1 MIVEIKIP
9 SPGESI
15 TTVELTKWL
24 VNDEDIV
31 EINQDIAE
39 IDSDKATL
47 TISSSDAGLLK
58 ILIKNGETL
67 PIGTVIGTIDTSI
80 IKPNTSIK
88 KETIIADNKI
98 EQTQK
103 QTTMQNKAE
112 SNISVFPQALKIL
125 NENNIHIEEIINN
138 KSKRITKKD
147 VIDAI
152 GLKSY
157 NSKLINQKS
166 ANHNR
171 NFEATKLTSLR
182 RKLAERLV
190 AVKNQTAMLTTFNEV
205 DISAIIAIR
214 KKYKE
219 LYFKQHGVKLSLMSF
234 FTKAVCVALE
244 KYPYCNAAIDGENI
258 IFYKYMDICI
268 AVSTPK
274 GLMVPV
280 IRNVENLTLPE
291 IDLKIEELATKARNN
306 KISIDE
312 MTGGTFTI
320 TNGGVFGSL
329 LSTPII
335 NPPQSAILGMH
346 NIVDR
351 PIALNGKVKIRPMMY
366 IALSYDHRIIDGKDS
381 VGLIKTIKEM
391 IENPINTI
399 FEGKSPEEKLLNL

>member
-31 EINQDIAE
+31 ERNQDIAE

-67 PIGTVIGTIDTSI
+67 PIGTIIGTIDTSI

-98 EQTQK
+98 ETTQK

-112 SNISVFPQALKIL
+112 SNISVSPQALKIL

-147 VIDAI
+147 VINAI

-166 ANHNR
+166 ANYNR

-190 AVKNQTAMLTTFNEV
+190 AVKNQTAMLTTFNEA
-205 DISAIIAIR
+205 DMSAIIAIR

-381 VGLIKTIKEM
+381 VGLLKTIKEM

-399 FEGKSPEEKLLNL
+399 FEGKSPEEKLLSL

>member
-112 SNISVFPQALKIL
+112 SNISVSPQALKIL

-190 AVKNQTAMLTTFNEV
+190 AVNNQTAMLTTFNEV
-205 DISAIIAIR
+205 DMSAIIAIR
-214 KKYKE
+214 KKYK
-219 LYFKQHGVKLSLMSF
+219 
-234 FTKAVCVALE
+234 
-244 KYPYCNAAIDGENI
+244 
-258 IFYKYMDICI
+258 
-268 AVSTPK
+268 
-274 GLMVPV
+274 
-280 IRNVENLTLPE
+280 
-291 IDLKIEELATKARNN
+291 
-306 KISIDE
+306 
-312 MTGGTFTI
+312 
-320 TNGGVFGSL
+320 
-329 LSTPII
+329 
-335 NPPQSAILGMH
+335 
-346 NIVDR
+346 
-351 PIALNGKVKIRPMMY
+351 
-366 IALSYDHRIIDGKDS
+366 
-381 VGLIKTIKEM
+381 
-391 IENPINTI
+391 
-399 FEGKSPEEKLLNL
+399 